1 MLSKFSIDYVALP
14 QHHSRTLTHHTDDP
28 VAAEEFLMHLLAAHA
43 RILEIR
49 HEGTV
54 LNPVQQDRM
63 LKIAAERV
71 ASDMLRDSLGL
82 NAADVR
88 ARFGLAA

>member
-1 MLSKFSIDYVALP
+1 MLAKYSIDFVALP
-14 QHHSRTLTHHTDDP
+14 QHHSRTLTQHTDDP
-28 VAAEEFLMHLLAAHA
+28 VAAEEILMHLLAAHA

-49 HEGTV
+49 HEGVPLATA
-54 LNPVQQDRM
+54 QRDHM

-71 ASDMLRDSLGL
+71 ASGLLRESLGL
-82 NAADVR
+82 SAADVR

>member
-1 MLSKFSIDYVALP
+1 MLAKFSIDYVALP

-28 VAAEEFLMHLLAAHA
+28 VAAEEFLMHLLLSRA

-49 HEGTV
+49 HDGAA
-54 LNPVQQDRM
+54 LHAVQADRM
-63 LKIAAERV
+63 LKIAAERI
-71 ASDMLRDSLGL
+71 ASGLLSEALGL
-82 NAADVR
+82 SGADVR

>member
-14 QHHSRTLTHHTDDP
+14 QHHSRMLTHHTDDP
-28 VAAEEFLMHLLAAHA
+28 VAAEEFLMHLLASRA

-49 HEGTV
+49 HDGV
-54 LNPVQQDRM
+54 AIPSAQSDRM

-71 ASDMLRDSLGL
+71 ASELLSSSLGL
-82 NAADVR
+82 AAADVR

>member
-1 MLSKFSIDYVALP
+1 MLSKFSVDYVALP

-28 VAAEEFLMHLLAAHA
+28 VAAEEFLMHLLAARA

-49 HEGTV
+49 HEGV
-54 LNPVQQDRM
+54 ALPPAQRDRM

-71 ASDMLRDSLGL
+71 ASELLRDSLAI

>member
-1 MLSKFSIDYVALP
+1 MIAKYSIDYVVLP
-14 QHHSRTLTHHTDDP
+14 QHHSRMLTHHTDDP
-28 VAAEEFLMHLLAAHA
+28 VAAEEFLMHLLVA
-43 RILEIR
+43 RARVVEIR
-49 HEGTV
+49 HEGV
-54 LNPVQQDRM
+54 PLASAQADHM

-71 ASDMLRDSLGL
+71 ASELLGESLGI

>member
-1 MLSKFSIDYVALP
+1 MLSKFSVDYVALP

-49 HEGTV
+49 HEGV
-54 LNPVQQDRM
+54 MLSPVQRDRM

-71 ASDMLRDSLGL
+71 ASELLQESLGL

>member
-28 VAAEEFLMHLLAAHA
+28 VAAEEFLMHLLAARA

-49 HEGTV
+49 HEGV
-54 LNPVQQDRM
+54 ALPSAQRDRM

-71 ASDMLRDSLGL
+71 ASELLCESLGI

>member
-1 MLSKFSIDYVALP
+1 MLSKFSVDYVALP

-54 LNPVQQDRM
+54 LSPAQHDRM

-71 ASDMLRDSLGL
+71 ASEMLRDSLGL

>member
-1 MLSKFSIDYVALP
+1 MLTKFSVDYVALP
-14 QHHSRTLTHHTDDP
+14 QHHSRSLTHHTDDP
-28 VAAEEFLMHLLAAHA
+28 VAAEEFLMHLLLAHA

-49 HEGTV
+49 HEGV
-54 LNPVQQDRM
+54 ALSSVQRDQM

-71 ASDMLRDSLGL
+71 ASELLEESLGIT
-82 NAADVR
+82 AADVR

>member
-1 MLSKFSIDYVALP
+1 MLSKFSVDYVALP

-28 VAAEEFLMHLLAAHA
+28 VAAEEFLMHLLAARS

-49 HEGTV
+49 HEGVV
-54 LNPVQQDRM
+54 LSPAQRDRM
-63 LKIAAERV
+63 LKIAAERI
-71 ASDMLRDSLGL
+71 AADMLRDSLGL